1 MGRASPSNS
10 LSTPA
15 MMRSRVDLPAPL
27 RPSTPILAPG
37 KNDRE
42 MSLRICRLGA
52 IPFPPDA
59 CCIRIGPCG
68 NNLDYEIEGVA
79 PRTGAEWWARL
90 AEVGGEG
97 KCGTMNPTIRP
108 PESFSCASL

>member
-27 RPSTPILAPG
+27 RPSTPIFAPG

-42 MSLRICRLGA
+42 MSLRICRLGGTTLLTRCMLNTYWA
-52 IPFPPDA
+52 MW
-59 CCIRIGPCG
+59 

-97 KCGTMNPTIRP
+97 KCGTMKPTIRP